1 MLLQLIMMEQLKLEN
16 QLCFPFYSVSRLI
29 IRKYQPH
36 LEELGITYP
45 QYLVLLVLW
54 EQDHQTVNRI
64 AQTLYL
70 QTNTITPLLKRL
82 ELQGVVERRRSEIDE
97 RKILISLTDKGKNMK
112 KQAVQIPYRL
122 MQNVTMSEDK
132 LVSLRDMLK
141 NLIEILK

>member
-1 MLLQLIMMEQLKLEN
+1 MMEQLKLEN